1 MSTTHNKTQPVQM
14 DSAKAAEHWFGK
26 ALHEASDVEKRVLDV
41 VLKQQSVARDIS
53 AEAEAERS
61 LGARMADRIAAFG
74 GSWTFISLFAA
85 TIALWSLVNTEVLG
99 THAFDP
105 YPYIFLNL
113 MLSMLAAI
121 QAPVILMSQNRQA
134 ERDRIA
140 ATHDYEVNLRAE
152 LGIIALH
159 EKLDALRLEQME
171 RVLAAQQEQI
181 ALLQR
186 LLHEKSSPTG

>member
-1 MSTTHNKTQPVQM
+1 MNTTHKKTPQVQM

-53 AEAEAERS
+53 AEADAERT

-159 EKLDALRLEQME
+159 EKLDSLRLEQME
-171 RVLAAQQEQI
+171 RVMAAQQEQI
-181 ALLQR
+181 TLLQR
-186 LLHEKSSPTG
+186 LLNEKSSPAG